1 MGWGWGWGDGVGQAV
16 CPTVAV
22 ALHHALDQV
31 IAQVE
36 VPQVGKVNQ
45 AVDTRDLVK
54 AQDLGLNVG
63 RWMCNGSEKTP
74 VSPRVRESGGPRG

>member
-1 MGWGWGWGDGVGQAV
+1 MGWGWDWDWGDGVGQAV
-16 CPTVAV
+16 GPTVTA

-36 VPQVGKVNQ
+36 VPQVGEVNQ

-63 RWMCNGSEKTP
+63 R
-74 VSPRVRESGGPRG
+74 